1 MNDTAITLVFAGI
14 GAIGVARMQP
24 GLAGAVHEV
33 KARDDV
39 YALPPPRELRAMT
52 LGYHAAAVDQLWA
65 KLLVEYGIH
74 WVERR
79 EFSDLDNYIEAIFA
93 LEKDYAPLYHYVST
107 LLVYRPTRGY
117 EVDARKAR
125 AYLEQGTRERPDDLH
140 VWLDYGEF
148 IAYLGPSWL
157 PTDAERDQWRH
168 DGAMAIAHAVELGAA
183 PDRSIDVASTLHR
196 FGERD
201 AAIRELRRGYA
212 LTDDPQKRAE
222 ILARLQSLVAAGER
236 EEVEDDLKV
245 IEGQWRTSYPF
256 LSRGEYLML
265 GPNVDAMKC
274 AGTTAATSPKEC
286 ARDWPTRLAK

>member
-1 MNDTAITLVFAGI
+1 MNETAITLIFAGI

-24 GLAGAVHEV
+24 RLASTVHEV
-33 KARDDV
+33 KAREDV
-39 YALPPPRELRAMT
+39 YALPPPRELTAMT

-74 WVERR
+74 WAEHRD
-79 EFSDLDNYIEAIFA
+79 FADLDNYVDAIFA
-93 LEKDYAPLYHYVST
+93 LEKDYAPLYHYVPT
-107 LLVYRPTRGY
+107 LLIYRPVRGY

-125 AYLEQGTRERPDDLH
+125 AYLEQGTRERPDDWH

-157 PTDAERDQWRH
+157 SSDEERDQWRH
-168 DGAMAIAHAVELGAA
+168 DGAIAIAHAVELGAA

-212 LTDDPQKRAE
+212 LTDDPEKRAE
-222 ILARLQSLVAAGER
+222 ILERLQSLVAAGER
-236 EEVEDDLKV
+236 EEVEEDLKV
-245 IEGQWRTSYPF
+245 IEGQWRASYPF

-265 GPNVDAMKC
+265 GPKVDPLKC
-274 AGTTAATSPKEC
+274 AGPSGSPPKEC
-286 ARDWPTRLAK
+286 ARDWSARLAK